1 MTFPATLERAGIAA
15 RIPHQG
21 SMCLLDRLERWS
33 ATEVCC
39 GTRTHLDPANPL
51 RTSSGLLAPC
61 AIEYAAQ
68 AMALHGALV
77 APPGD
82 GPAPGYLASVRGVRF
97 TVGRLDEVA
106 GELRVQAER
115 LAGDVSQILYRFLV
129 SDERGT
135 PLAEGRATV
144 VLNTPLAPPSDLTTP

>member
-1 MTFPATLERAGIAA
+1 MSAPATLERAGIAA

-21 SMCLLDRLERWS
+21 SMCLLDRLDSWS
-33 ATEVCC
+33 ATEVRCS
-39 GTRTHLDPANPL
+39 TTSHRAPANPL
-51 RTSSGLLAPC
+51 RTPSGLLMPC

-77 APPGD
+77 APAGE

-97 TVGRLDEVA
+97 AAARLDDVAGRLQV
-106 GELRVQAER
+106 LAER
-115 LAGDVSQILYRFLV
+115 LAGDVNQILYRFVV
-129 SDERGT
+129 SDERGA

-144 VLNTPLAPPSDLTTP
+144 VLNTPIAPPSESTAP